1 MTVLNVPGMHCE
13 NCVRRIKEALA
24 AVELECEISLEN
36 KNVVCLVSGGNI
48 DVNIL
53 SRVINKALI
62 KTGRISYLTIEE
74 FRVMADNYE

>member
-36 KNVVCLVSGGNI
+36 KTVSILGCTVCGNCVDAAI
-48 DVNIL
+48 AEIEDLGFEVT
-53 SRVINKALI
+53 KA
-62 KTGRISYLTIEE
+62 
-74 FRVMADNYE
+74 